1 MAANTFSRCVAA
13 LCGALVAAAGAQAQS
28 WPARP
33 LRLIIPWPPGGPADA
48 LARPINARLHE
59 ALGQPLVIDNRPGA
73 NGSLGFALAARAP
86 ADGYTLLQAHLS
98 PVALNPALQRERS
111 YDPVRDFEP
120 ITLLAGS
127 TSVLAIRAELP
138 VRSVPELI
146 AYARAKP
153 GSLSYGSIG
162 TGSTTHL
169 AGEMLR
175 RMSAIDILHV
185 PYKGA
190 APVVTE
196 LLGGHI
202 DMAVIGISIVSPHV
216 QTGKLRAIAVSRSR
230 RSALMPDL
238 PTIAETL
245 PGFEMN
251 SWYGLMA
258 PAGTPGKIVAR
269 LHEETARILKSP
281 ELNAQLQKL
290 GMEPD
295 GMAPAAFATT
305 IRDEIARYANLVKVI
320 GLSPQ

>member
-1 MAANTFSRCVAA
+1 
-13 LCGALVAAAGAQAQS
+13 LVAAAGAQAQS
-28 WPARP
+28 WPAKP

-59 ALGQPLVIDNRPGA
+59 ALSQPVIIDNRPGA

-86 ADGYTLLQAHLS
+86 ADGYTLLQAHLG
-98 PVALNPALQRERS
+98 PVALNPALQREKS

-138 VRSVPELI
+138 MRSVPELI

-202 DMAVIGISIVSPHV
+202 DIAVIGISIVTPHV

-258 PAGTPGKIVAR
+258 PAGTPNRIVAR
-269 LHEETARILKSP
+269 LHEETARILKAP
-281 ELNAQLQKL
+281 ELNEQLQRL

-295 GMAPAAFATT
+295 GMAPAAFATK
-305 IRDEIARYANLVKVI
+305 IRDEIARYANLVKAI